1 MIHTKEGII
10 HQIQDKEVLR
20 QQAQEEYIKERN
32 QVDAIIN
39 KMIQEDHE
47 MMRINKMKQ
56 EQSKQDMI
64 LSVNEKNA
72 LLKRQR
78 ELEEYEDQL
87 VKKFQG
93 QQEQRSNELQAMKEA
108 AEAQRDAIFQKLS
121 EEEARRRAEY
131 EYIENM
137 RNDLQVQEQEERAR
151 AAERAEKNKT
161 INKFITN
168 VESRI
173 YANLSKQLVDNMFGT
188 TCDSSTTTCP
198 TSGTAE
204 VEGAQIYWVKDTS
217 TEIITLT
224 ITDVDGTTTTMS
236 VPLGDFK
243 FQD

>member
-1 MIHTKEGII
+1 MKNLMLVVSFTLFFPITSILASEI
-10 HQIQDKEVLR
+10 V
-20 QQAQEEYIKERN
+20 
-32 QVDAIIN
+32 
-39 KMIQEDHE
+39 HE
-47 MMRINKMKQ
+47 FKNPAFSGSGYSQ
-56 EQSKQDMI
+56 HV
-64 LSVNEKNA
+64 LSVNQLEV
-72 LLKRQR
+72 QR
-78 ELEEYEDQL
+78 E
-87 VKKFQG
+87 
-93 QQEQRSNELQAMKEA
+93 
-108 AEAQRDAIFQKLS
+108 QKVFDDIKS
-121 EEEARRRAEY
+121 ANA
-131 EYIENM
+131 
-137 RNDLQVQEQEERAR
+137 

-243 FQD
+243 F

>member
-1 MIHTKEGII
+1 MKTLLKYM
-10 HQIQDKEVLR
+10 VLVVLFIPFLNTSML
-20 QQAQEEYIKERN
+20 ASELEFGFKNPAFSGDGYSSH
-32 QVDAIIN
+32 V
-39 KMIQEDHE
+39 
-47 MMRINKMKQ
+47 
-56 EQSKQDMI
+56 
-64 LSVNEKNA
+64 LSV
-72 LLKRQR
+72 
-78 ELEEYEDQL
+78 DQL
-87 VKKFQG
+87 
-93 QQEQRSNELQAMKEA
+93 QEQRKNKNED
-108 AEAQRDAIFQKLS
+108 DAKS
-121 EEEARRRAEY
+121 AKA
-131 EYIENM
+131 
-137 RNDLQVQEQEERAR
+137 

-188 TCDSSTTTCP
+188 SCDSSTTTCP

-243 FQD
+243 F